1 MSESIQVHLSSDRV
15 VLEPGAKT
23 EIVATIQNTG
33 DVVEVFSIEIGGIE
47 PDWYS
52 LPVSSVSL
60 FPGDKEEIRIA
71 FSPPPATASKA
82 GSYDVSVKAS
92 SKRDPT
98 VMNSAKTTLEI
109 GSVASYDLTISPK
122 KVRARKGSYQV
133 AITNTGNATN
143 TYKLEASD
151 ASEDCIYEF
160 KSDTIVVE
168 PGATTDAPLTV
179 NPRKKPFTGAAK
191 PFAFNVKASPY
202 GQAPEIKTIDA
213 QLECPARIPKWGL
226 YAIIGGI
233 VAIVVVVVLVIVFT
247 GSKGP
252 GTLPMYESFEIEP
265 QHFIMYEVQTAAL
278 GQIEVD
284 TEWSGADR
292 LSLVLYGP
300 KEGQAASARSEDV
313 SPLTISYD
321 ITSEDAAE
329 GDTWRIYVANL
340 DNANDAIGGT
350 ISITYQP

>member
-1 MSESIQVHLSSDRV
+1 MSESIQVNLSSDRI
-15 VLEPGAKT
+15 VLEPGART

-52 LPVSSVSL
+52 LSVSSVSL
-60 FPGDKEEIRIA
+60 FPGDKEEIHIA
-71 FSPPPATASKA
+71 FTPPLATASKA
-82 GSYDVSVKAS
+82 GAYNVYVKAS

-98 VMNSAKTTLEI
+98 VMNSAKATLEI
-109 GSVASYDLTISPK
+109 GSVASYELAISPK
-122 KVRARKGSYQV
+122 KARSRKGSYQV
-133 AITNTGNATN
+133 AVTNTGNATN
-143 TYKLEASD
+143 TYKLEARD

-168 PGATTDAPLTV
+168 PGATTEVPLVV
-179 NPRKKPFTGAAK
+179 NPKKKPFTGAAK

-233 VAIVVVVVLVIVFT
+233 AAIVVVVILVIVFS
-247 GSKGP
+247 GNKGP
-252 GTLPMYESFEIEP
+252 GTLPMYESFELEP
-265 QHFIMYEVQTAAL
+265 QHFRMYEVETAAL

-284 TEWSGADR
+284 TKWSGADR
-292 LSLVLYGP
+292 LSIVLYGP
-300 KEGQAASARSEDV
+300 KESQAASARSEDI

-329 GDTWRIYVANL
+329 GDIWRIYVANL
-340 DNANDAIGGT
+340 DNANKATNGT